1 MKITKRQLRR
11 IIKEEKAKLVREFKA
26 NELEIELYLKDIAD
40 SGRRDGLSPG
50 SIKMMLQ
57 DEFMDNFG
65 SYENIMDYEGM
76 IDGIS
81 KGLMES
87 TLNERGTGNPALAEE
102 IPEEDTVKDT
112 DYKKLAWK
120 KAEHRGHKEHDILDK
135 AQNFLIEKKKIF
147 KQRKND

>member
-11 IIKEEKAKLVREFKA
+11 IIKEERAKLVREFKA

-40 SGRRDGLSPG
+40 SGRRDGLTPG

-65 SYENIMDYEGM
+65 AYENIMDYEGM
-76 IDGIS
+76 IDDIS

-87 TLNERGTGNPALAEE
+87 ALNERGTGNPALRRCSMSLTISESS
-102 IPEEDTVKDT
+102 
-112 DYKKLAWK
+112 
-120 KAEHRGHKEHDILDK
+120 
-135 AQNFLIEKKKIF
+135 
-147 KQRKND
+147 